1 MGHANATVVDL
12 VAKTVRTAMGLDR
25 GHVHQQLGIDRITRV
40 VCETPPMPHMS
51 DHIHDLVGALNHAG
65 EQRHAQ
71 EHRTPGLREIPVV
84 GGFIQR

>member
-1 MGHANATVVDL
+1 MSHANAAVVDL
-12 VAKTVRTAMGLDR
+12 VAKAIRTAMAWIAAMFTSSWGSIESPAWC
-25 GHVHQQLGIDRITRV
+25 VK
-40 VCETPPMPHMS
+40 TPPMPHMS